1 MEVTSNQE
9 IAKSLYQP
17 GEIRREIDRDRQTD
31 REMERCY
38 LKHKRSH
45 VSLAQ
50 GYLIKLHCY
59 SQGSILQKI

>member
-31 REMERCY
+31 RQRNGEM
-38 LKHKRSH
+38 L
-45 VSLAQ
+45 
-50 GYLIKLHCY
+50 
-59 SQGSILQKI
+59 SQA